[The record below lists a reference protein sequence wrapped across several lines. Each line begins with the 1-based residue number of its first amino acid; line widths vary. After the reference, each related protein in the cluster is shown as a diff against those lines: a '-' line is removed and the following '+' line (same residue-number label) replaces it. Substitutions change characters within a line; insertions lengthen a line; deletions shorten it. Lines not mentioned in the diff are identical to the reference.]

1 MLEAQESAGSSNQA
15 LQKELE
21 TARVEWA
28 KCEVQILHLEDEKR
42 KLTAERDSR
51 RRLEHI
57 VMVYLWCFMM
67 IHDKLLYCDV
77 LCLIYIYMFC
87 LCFIYVSYL
96 ADVVSSLLSS
106 PGSEISGL
114 NEDLGQPCSADHDL
128 H

>member
-1 MLEAQESAGSSNQA
+1 LNGSSQDHPKALVANQQQMLEAQESAGSSNQA

-57 VMVYLWCFMM
+57 VMVYL
-67 IHDKLLYCDV
+67 
-77 LCLIYIYMFC
+77 
-87 LCFIYVSYL
+87 
-96 ADVVSSLLSS
+96 
-106 PGSEISGL
+106 
-114 NEDLGQPCSADHDL
+114 
-128 H
+128 